1 MPSHTQVPPMKELG
15 SNLLQTLDGF
25 VFTVAT
31 DGKIMY
37 ISETAST
44 HLGLNQVELTG
55 SSIYDYI
62 HDDDHIDMA
71 RVLSSNLNGCPTS
84 AFNSRNSKN
93 TNSTFNSTTLSNI
106 QGKVQHTN
114 HLIKTAK
121 NDNFYG
127 IGLDSQNQ
135 HATSSHTIGT
145 ERAFFLRM
153 KCVLSKKNAGFT
165 SDGYKV
171 SLLAFPDNL

>member
-1 MPSHTQVPPMKELG
+1 MSCIKSWFLKDLKTVLNLRFWTNYSVTNHSASWIGLGSAWGCKEMPSETRVPPMKELG

-25 VFTVAT
+25 VFALAT

-71 RVLSSNLNGCPTS
+71 RVLSSNLNGCPSS
-84 AFNSRNSKN
+84 AFNLRNSKN
-93 TNSTFNSTTLSNI
+93 TNATFNSTALNNI
-106 QGKVQHTN
+106 QGKILRTN
-114 HLIKTAK
+114 FKSF
-121 NDNFYG
+121 N
-127 IGLDSQNQ
+127 QNW
-135 HATSSHTIGT
+135 
-145 ERAFFLRM
+145 
-153 KCVLSKKNAGFT
+153 
-165 SDGYKV
+165 
-171 SLLAFPDNL
+171 

>member
-1 MPSHTQVPPMKELG
+1 MPSHAQVPPMRELG

-25 VFTVAT
+25 VFAVAI

-71 RVLSSNLNGCPTS
+71 RVLSLNLNGCPPS

-93 TNSTFNSTTLSNI
+93 TNSTFNPITLNNI
-106 QGKVQHTN
+106 QGKMMHTD
-114 HLIKTAK
+114 LK
-121 NDNFYG
+121 
-127 IGLDSQNQ
+127 
-135 HATSSHTIGT
+135 
-145 ERAFFLRM
+145 
-153 KCVLSKKNAGFT
+153 
-165 SDGYKV
+165 
-171 SLLAFPDNL
+171 